1 MADTDIQG
9 MLVRIEAT
17 TAQLRQEMA
26 RAESSVSQTS
36 SKIDD
41 SLKQVDEAF
50 DRVETHSTVLQKAV
64 SSALTGVGIAAA
76 GAVAGLVAITQS
88 TLHYAQEVQNLSNLS
103 NTSVEDFQRL
113 AAGARLV
120 GVDQE
125 KLADIFKD
133 TTDRV
138 GEFISRGG
146 GEMQDFF
153 KEIAPQV
160 GVTAESFRNLS
171 GPQALQLY
179 YDSLVKAGASQ
190 QQITSYMEQMA
201 DEATALV
208 PLLKNTGQGFK
219 EAGDRAEGAGSV
231 LSSLDISRLLEVNQ
245 AVIDLETSWAG
256 ASRQLVSGL
265 LPAIEATTRNLQSM
279 TDNGASEALG
289 SAIAFLVD
297 NFNILLGVMGAK
309 VATSFL
315 GYILNLGKS
324 VLATKQAADA
334 NVAQATSAVRVAIAN
349 QQAAQT
355 AVIRA
360 EKEAIAAKGTAVQT
374 QMSIQLAEAR
384 MVERAATERLAVAQT
399 SLKGISSSLMT
410 VLGGPAGL
418 AALAVGAG
426 IAFLTLRD
434 NSDSLEKKL
443 GDLTDPLDKLL
454 ERFNKLNRATQAV
467 ALRELQGKIEDTQ
480 SQLTQVAGAIADK
493 FESDLR
499 NVGAAGA
506 DGFIA
511 GLAPIPEDAQ
521 KAIDLV
527 RAASKEASSGAAVD
541 WKSVADE
548 LRGMPGVTEG
558 MARAIETGQI
568 KASDLS
574 GSLQDLKSKLS
585 DLTDQTDRSTASTG
599 ENSSSQ
605 TESNSAGQAYLE
617 TLDKQLATLKD
628 KTAAEAAERFI
639 TDNKIKSESDL
650 AKQIRE
656 RAKAVDAQK
665 EADKAAKDETND
677 STKAQAKLTQQLK
690 EASTA
695 YDQLKKTF
703 DPVGAAA
710 DEFKKQVANL
720 DLLLKSNKI
729 TQEEYGRGVAW
740 LADQFN
746 TAVQASTGLSQAMKY
761 QADLERQLAIAR
773 QQADAAAASVGM
785 GDKEAQRTQARLALE
800 QDNNN
805 KILALRD
812 ELATA
817 STEKQRQEL
826 ERQIALRQEYGEKLV
841 QVQRDGFAKIDAA
854 QADWSNG
861 ATSAWEDYRDS
872 AADVAGQTRDLFGNM
887 FSGAEDALTQF
898 VKTGKLSFKDF
909 ADSVIEDLIR
919 IQVRKAMV
927 GFLGGAFS
935 FFGGGSAA
943 LGEGTMTGFSE
954 VIPNAKGGVY
964 DSPSLSSFSNQ
975 VHDSPQMF
983 AFAKGAGIFA
993 EAGPEAIMPLA
1004 RGPDG
1009 SLGVV
1014 SMGAGS
1020 SNADQAPITMGN
1032 ITQHFHFSG
1041 STDGVTKEDVR
1052 KAALDGVQGGYEMVL
1067 RDFKTNGAAR
1077 QMLQRR

>member
-17 TAQLRQEMA
+17 TAQLRQELS
-26 RAESSVSQTS
+26 RAETSVSQAS
-36 SKIDD
+36 GQIDN
-41 SLKQVDEAF
+41 SLKQVDAAF
-50 DRVETHSTVLQKAV
+50 DRVEAHSSVLHRAV
-64 SSALTGVGIAAA
+64 STAFVGVGVAAA
-76 GAVAGLVAITQS
+76 GAVAGLVALTTS
-88 TLHYAQEVQNLSNLS
+88 TLNYAQEMQNLSALS

-113 AAGARLV
+113 AAGARTV

-125 KLADIFKD
+125 KLADVFKD

-138 GEFISRGG
+138 GEFLSRGG

-160 GVTAESFRNLS
+160 GVTAESFKNLS

-201 DEATALV
+201 DEATALL
-208 PLLKNTGQGFK
+208 PLLKNGGLGFK
-219 EAGDRAEGAGSV
+219 DIGDQAQAAGAI
-231 LSSLDISRLLEVNQ
+231 LSGLDISRMLEVNRS
-245 AVIDLETSWAG
+245 IKDLQTSWEG
-256 ASRQLVSGL
+256 ASRQLVTGL
-265 LPAIEATTRNLQSM
+265 LPAVEDTTRALQDM
-279 TDNGASEALG
+279 TDNGAAQAVG
-289 SAIAFLVD
+289 GAIAFLID
-297 NFNILLGVMGAK
+297 NFYILLGVMGTK
-309 VATSFL
+309 VAASFL
-315 GYILNLGKS
+315 GYISNLGKS
-324 VLATKQAADA
+324 VLATKQATDA
-334 NVAQATSAVRVAIAN
+334 NIAQATTAVRVAIAN
-349 QQAAQT
+349 QQAAQS
-355 AVIRA
+355 AVVRA

-384 MVERAATERLAVAQT
+384 MVERAATDRLAVAQT
-399 SLKGISSSLMT
+399 SLKGISSSLMS

-480 SQLTQVAGAIADK
+480 SQLTQAAGAIADK

-511 GLAPIPEDAQ
+511 GLAPIPEEAQ

-527 RAASKEASSGAAVD
+527 RTAAKEASSGVAVD
-541 WKSVADE
+541 WKTVADE

-574 GSLQDLKSKLS
+574 GSLQNLKAKLS
-585 DLTDQTDRSTASTG
+585 DLTDQTDRHTASTG
-599 ENSSSQ
+599 ANSSSQ
-605 TESNSAGQAYLE
+605 TEANSAGQAYLE

-639 TDNKIKSESDL
+639 TDNKIQSESAL
-650 AKQIRE
+650 AKQIRD

-665 EADKAAKDETND
+665 EADKAAKDETKD
-677 STKAQAKLTQQLK
+677 STQAQAKLTQQLK

-703 DPVGAAA
+703 DPVGAAT

-720 DLLLKSNKI
+720 DLLLKNNKI

-773 QQADAAAASVGM
+773 QQADAAAAAVGM

-826 ERQIALRQEYGEKLV
+826 EKQIALRQEYGDKLV
-841 QVQRDGFAKIDAA
+841 QAQRDGFTKIDAA
-854 QADWSNG
+854 QAEWSNG
-861 ATSAWEDYRDS
+861 ATSAWADYRDS

-1014 SMGAGS
+1014 AMNASGDSGAS
-1020 SNADQAPITMGN
+1020 SISFGG
-1032 ITQHFHFSG
+1032 ITQHIQVG
-1041 STDGVTKEDVR
+1041 GQANAATLADVR
-1052 KAALDGVQGGYEMVL
+1052 RAAEQGARDGYELML
-1067 RDFKTNGAAR
+1067 RDFKTNGAGR

>member
-41 SLKQVDEAF
+41 SLKQVDDAF
-50 DRVETHSTVLQKAV
+50 DRVEAHSTVLQKAV
-64 SSALTGVGIAAA
+64 STAFAGVGIAAA
-76 GAVAGLVAITQS
+76 GAVAGLVAITNS
-88 TLHYAQEVQNLSNLS
+88 TLHYAQEVQNLSNLA

-125 KLADIFKD
+125 KLADIYKD

-153 KEIAPQV
+153 NEIAPQV

-219 EAGDRAEGAGSV
+219 EAGDRAEAAGSV
-231 LSSLDISRLLEVNQ
+231 LSSLDVRRILEVNQ

-256 ASRQLVSGL
+256 ASRQLVTGL
-265 LPAIEATTRNLQSM
+265 LPAIEATTRSLQSM

-289 SAIAFLVD
+289 SAIGFLID

-309 VATSFL
+309 VAASFL
-315 GYILNLGKS
+315 SYLSNLAKS
-324 VLATKQAADA
+324 VISTKQASDA
-334 NVAQATSAVRVAIAN
+334 NIAQAATAVRVAIAN
-349 QQAAQT
+349 QQAAQS

-384 MVERAATERLAVAQT
+384 MVERAATDRLTAAQA
-399 SLKGISSSLMT
+399 SLKGVSSGLMT

-480 SQLTQVAGAIADK
+480 SQLTQAAGAIADK

-499 NVGAAGA
+499 NLGAAGA

-511 GLAPIPEDAQ
+511 GLAPIPEEAQ

-527 RAASKEASSGAAVD
+527 RTAAKDASSGAAVD
-541 WKSVADE
+541 WKAVADQ

-574 GSLQDLKSKLS
+574 GSLQNLKSKLS
-585 DLTDQTDRSTASTG
+585 DLTDQTDRNTASTG
-599 ENSSSQ
+599 ANSSSQ

-628 KTAAEAAERFI
+628 KTAVEAAERFI

-656 RAKAVDAQK
+656 RAKAVDVQR
-665 EADKAAKDETND
+665 EADKAAKDETRD
-677 STKAQAKLTQQLK
+677 GTQAQAKLAQQLK
-690 EASTA
+690 EASSA

-720 DLLLKSNKI
+720 DLLLKNNKI

-826 ERQIALRQEYGEKLV
+826 EKQIALRQEYGEKLV
-841 QVQRDGFAKIDAA
+841 QVQREGFEKIDAA
-854 QADWSNG
+854 QAEWGNG
-861 ATSAWEDYRDS
+861 AKSAWEDYRDS

-927 GFLGGAFS
+927 GFLGNAFS

-1014 SMGAGS
+1014 AMNAGGDSGAS
-1020 SNADQAPITMGN
+1020 SFSFGD

-1041 STDGVTKEDVR
+1041 GAGSLSKEDIR
-1052 KAALDGVQGGYEMVL
+1052 QAAQDGAQGGYELML

>member
-17 TAQLRQEMA
+17 TAQLRQELS
-26 RAESSVSQTS
+26 RAETSVSQAS
-36 SKIDD
+36 GQIDN
-41 SLKQVDEAF
+41 SLKQVDAAF
-50 DRVETHSTVLQKAV
+50 DRVEAHSSVLQRAV
-64 SSALTGVGIAAA
+64 SAAFVGVGVAAA
-76 GAVAGLVAITQS
+76 GVVAGLVALTTR
-88 TLHYAQEVQNLSNLS
+88 TLNYAQEMQNLSALS
-103 NTSVEDFQRL
+103 NASVEDFQRL
-113 AAGARLV
+113 AAGARTV

-138 GEFISRGG
+138 GEFLSRGG

-160 GVTAESFRNLS
+160 GVTAESFKNLS

-179 YDSLVKAGASQ
+179 YDSLEKAGASQ

-208 PLLKNTGQGFK
+208 PLLKNGGEGFK
-219 EAGDRAEGAGSV
+219 EIGDQAQAAGAV
-231 LSSLDISRLLEVNQ
+231 LSGLDISRMIDVNQ
-245 AVIDLETSWAG
+245 SIKGLQTSWEG
-256 ASRQLVSGL
+256 ASRQLVTGL
-265 LPAIEATTRNLQSM
+265 LPAVEDATRVLQDM
-279 TDNGASEALG
+279 TDNGAAQAVG
-289 SAIAFLVD
+289 TAIAFLVD
-297 NFNILLGVMGAK
+297 NFNILLGVMGGK
-309 VATSFL
+309 VAASFL
-315 GYILNLGKS
+315 GYISNLGKS
-324 VLATKQAADA
+324 IQATKQVTGA
-334 NVAQATSAVRVAIAN
+334 NVAQATSAIEAAIAN
-349 QQAAQT
+349 QQAAQS
-355 AVIRA
+355 AVVRA

-384 MVERAATERLAVAQT
+384 MVERAATDRLTAAQA

-480 SQLTQVAGAIADK
+480 SQLTQAAGAIADK

-511 GLAPIPEDAQ
+511 GLAPIPEEAQ

-527 RAASKEASSGAAVD
+527 RTAAKDASSGAAVD
-541 WKSVADE
+541 WKAVADQ

-568 KASDLS
+568 KASDLT
-574 GSLQDLKSKLS
+574 GSLQNLKSKLS
-585 DLTDQTDRSTASTG
+585 ELTDQTDRNTASTHA
-599 ENSSSQ
+599 NSNSQ

-628 KTAAEAAERFI
+628 KTAVEAAERFI

-656 RAKAVDAQK
+656 RAKAVDAQR
-665 EADKAAKDETND
+665 EADKAAKDETRD
-677 STKAQAKLTQQLK
+677 GTQAQAKLTQQLK

-720 DLLLKSNKI
+720 DLLLKNNKI

-826 ERQIALRQEYGEKLV
+826 EKQIALRREYGDKLV
-841 QVQRDGFAKIDAA
+841 QAQQDGFTKLDAA
-854 QADWSNG
+854 QAEWSNG
-861 ATSAWEDYRDS
+861 ATSAWANYRDS
-872 AADVAGQTRDLFGNM
+872 AADVAGQTQDLFSNM
-887 FSGAEDALTQF
+887 FSGAEDALTHF

-909 ADSVIEDLIR
+909 ADSVVEDLIR

-1014 SMGAGS
+1014 AMNGGSDGGGS
-1020 SNADQAPITMGN
+1020 SISFGG
-1032 ITQHFHFSG
+1032 ITQHIQVG
-1041 STDGVTKEDVR
+1041 GQANAATLADVR
-1052 KAALDGVQGGYEMVL
+1052 RAAEQGARDGYELML
-1067 RDFKTNGAAR
+1067 RDFKTNGAGR

>member
-17 TAQLRQEMA
+17 TAQLRQELS
-26 RAESSVSQTS
+26 RAETSVSQTS
-36 SKIDD
+36 GQIDN
-41 SLKQVDEAF
+41 SLKQIDAAF
-50 DRVETHSTVLQKAV
+50 DRVEAHSSVLHRAV
-64 SSALTGVGIAAA
+64 STAFVGVGVAAA
-76 GAVAGLVAITQS
+76 GAFAGLVALTTR
-88 TLHYAQEVQNLSNLS
+88 TLDYAQEMQNLSALS

-113 AAGARLV
+113 AAGARTV

-138 GEFISRGG
+138 GEFLSRGG

-160 GVTAESFRNLS
+160 GVTAESFKNLS

-179 YDSLVKAGASQ
+179 YDSLENAGASQ

-208 PLLKNTGQGFK
+208 PLLKNGGEGFK
-219 EAGDRAEGAGSV
+219 DIGDQALAAGAV
-231 LSSLDISRLLEVNQ
+231 LSGLDISRMIDVNQ
-245 AVIDLETSWAG
+245 SIKGLQTSWEG
-256 ASRQLVSGL
+256 ASRQLVTGL
-265 LPAIEATTRNLQSM
+265 LPAVEDATRVLQDM
-279 TDNGASEALG
+279 TDNGAAQAVG
-289 SAIAFLVD
+289 TAIAFLVD
-297 NFNILLGVMGAK
+297 NFNILLGVMGGK
-309 VATSFL
+309 VAASFL
-315 GYILNLGKS
+315 GYISNLGKS
-324 VLATKQAADA
+324 IQATKQATGA
-334 NVAQATSAVRVAIAN
+334 NVAQATSAVELAIAN
-349 QQAAQT
+349 QQAAQS
-355 AVIRA
+355 AVVRA

-384 MVERAATERLAVAQT
+384 MVERAATDRLAVAQA

-480 SQLTQVAGAIADK
+480 SQLTQAAGAIADK

-511 GLAPIPEDAQ
+511 GLAPIPEEAQ
-521 KAIDLV
+521 KSIDLV
-527 RAASKEASSGAAVD
+527 RTAAKDASTGAAVD
-541 WKSVADE
+541 WKAVADQ

-574 GSLQDLKSKLS
+574 GSLQNLKSKLS
-585 DLTDQTDRSTASTG
+585 ELTDQTDRSTASTDA
-599 ENSSSQ
+599 NSSSQ
-605 TESNSAGQAYLE
+605 TDSNSAGQAYLE

-628 KTAAEAAERFI
+628 KTAVEAAERFI

-665 EADKAAKDETND
+665 EADKAAKDETRD
-677 STKAQAKLTQQLK
+677 STQAQAKLTQQLK

-720 DLLLKSNKI
+720 DLLLKNNKI

-773 QQADAAAASVGM
+773 QQADAAAVSFGM

-826 ERQIALRQEYGEKLV
+826 EKQIALRQEYGEKLV
-841 QVQRDGFAKIDAA
+841 QVQSEGFQKIDAA
-854 QADWSNG
+854 QAEWGNG
-861 ATSAWEDYRDS
+861 AKSAWEDYRDS

-927 GFLGGAFS
+927 GFLGTAFS
-935 FFGGGSAA
+935 FLGGGSAA
-943 LGEGTMTGFSE
+943 LGGGTMTGFSE

-983 AFAKGAGIFA
+983 AFAKGVGIFA

-1014 SMGAGS
+1014 AMNAGGDGGAASISFG
-1020 SNADQAPITMGN
+1020 G
-1032 ITQHFHFSG
+1032 ITQHIQVG
-1041 STDGVTKEDVR
+1041 GQANAATIADVR
-1052 KAALDGVQGGYEMVL
+1052 RAAEQGARDGYELML
-1067 RDFKTNGAAR
+1067 RDFKTNGAGR

>member
-17 TAQLRQEMA
+17 TAQLRQELS
-26 RAESSVSQTS
+26 RAETSVSQTS
-36 SKIDD
+36 GQIDN
-41 SLKQVDEAF
+41 SLKQVDAAF
-50 DRVETHSTVLQKAV
+50 DRVEAHSSVLHRAV
-64 SSALTGVGIAAA
+64 STAFVGVGVAAA
-76 GAVAGLVAITQS
+76 GAVAGLVALTTR
-88 TLHYAQEVQNLSNLS
+88 TLDYAQEMQNLSALS

-113 AAGARLV
+113 AAGARTV

-138 GEFISRGG
+138 GEFLSRGA

-160 GVTAESFRNLS
+160 GLTAENFKNLS

-179 YDSLVKAGASQ
+179 YDSLEKAGASQ

-208 PLLKNTGQGFK
+208 PLLKNGGEGFK
-219 EAGDRAEGAGSV
+219 DIGDKAQAAGAV
-231 LSSLDISRLLEVNQ
+231 LSGLDISRMIDVNQ
-245 AVIDLETSWAG
+245 SIKGLQTSWEG
-256 ASRQLVSGL
+256 ASRQLVTGL
-265 LPAIEATTRNLQSM
+265 LPAVEDATRVLQDM
-279 TDNGASEALG
+279 TDNGAAQAVG
-289 SAIAFLVD
+289 TAIAFLVD
-297 NFNILLGVMGAK
+297 NFNILLGVMGGK
-309 VATSFL
+309 VAASFL
-315 GYILNLGKS
+315 GYISNLGKS
-324 VLATKQAADA
+324 IQATKQATGA
-334 NVAQATSAVRVAIAN
+334 NVAQATSAVEAAIAN
-349 QQAAQT
+349 QQAAQS
-355 AVIRA
+355 AVVRA

-384 MVERAATERLAVAQT
+384 MVERAATDRLTAAQA
-399 SLKGISSSLMT
+399 SLKGVSSGLMT

-480 SQLTQVAGAIADK
+480 SQLTQAAGAIADK

-511 GLAPIPEDAQ
+511 GLAPIPEEAQ

-527 RAASKEASSGAAVD
+527 RTAAKDASSGGAVD
-541 WKSVADE
+541 WKAVADQ

-574 GSLQDLKSKLS
+574 GSLQNLKSKLS
-585 DLTDQTDRSTASTG
+585 ELTDQTDRNTASTDA
-599 ENSSSQ
+599 NSNSQ

-628 KTAAEAAERFI
+628 KTAVEAAERFI

-665 EADKAAKDETND
+665 EADKAAKDETRD
-677 STKAQAKLTQQLK
+677 GTQAQAKLAQQLK

-720 DLLLKSNKI
+720 DLLLKNNKI

-773 QQADAAAASVGM
+773 QQADAAADSVGM
-785 GDKEAQRTQARLALE
+785 GEKEAQRTQARLALE

-826 ERQIALRQEYGEKLV
+826 EKQIALRQEYGEKLV
-841 QVQRDGFAKIDAA
+841 QVQREGFEKIDAA
-854 QADWSNG
+854 QAEWGNG
-861 ATSAWEDYRDS
+861 AKSAWEDYRDS

-927 GFLGGAFS
+927 GFLGNAFS

-1014 SMGAGS
+1014 AMNAGGDSGAS
-1020 SNADQAPITMGN
+1020 SFSFGD

-1041 STDGVTKEDVR
+1041 GAGSLSKEDIR
-1052 KAALDGVQGGYEMVL
+1052 QAAQDGAQGGYELML

>member
-17 TAQLRQEMA
+17 TAQLRQELS
-26 RAESSVSQTS
+26 RAETSVSQAS
-36 SKIDD
+36 GQIDS
-41 SLKQVDEAF
+41 SLKQVDAAF
-50 DRVETHSTVLQKAV
+50 DRVEAHSSVLHRAV
-64 SSALTGVGIAAA
+64 STAFVGVGVAAA
-76 GAVAGLVAITQS
+76 GAVAGLVALTTR
-88 TLHYAQEVQNLSNLS
+88 TLNYAQEMQNLSALS

-113 AAGARLV
+113 AAGARTV

-138 GEFISRGG
+138 GEFLSRGG

-160 GVTAESFRNLS
+160 GVTAESFKNLS

-201 DEATALV
+201 DEATALL
-208 PLLKNTGQGFK
+208 PLLKNGGLGFK
-219 EAGDRAEGAGSV
+219 DIGDQAQAAGAV
-231 LSSLDISRLLEVNQ
+231 LSGLDISRMIEVNRS
-245 AVIDLETSWAG
+245 IKDLQTSWEG
-256 ASRQLVSGL
+256 ASRQLVTGL
-265 LPAIEATTRNLQSM
+265 LPAVEDTTRALQDM
-279 TDNGASEALG
+279 TDNGAAQAVG
-289 SAIAFLVD
+289 SAIAFLID
-297 NFNILLGVMGAK
+297 NFYILLGVMGTK
-309 VATSFL
+309 VAASFL
-315 GYILNLGKS
+315 GYISNLGKS
-324 VLATKQAADA
+324 VLATKQATDA
-334 NVAQATSAVRVAIAN
+334 NIAQATTAVRVAIAN
-349 QQAAQT
+349 QQAAQS
-355 AVIRA
+355 AVVRA

-384 MVERAATERLAVAQT
+384 MVERAATDRLAVAQT
-399 SLKGISSSLMT
+399 SLKGISSSLMN

-418 AALAVGAG
+418 AAFAVGAG

-480 SQLTQVAGAIADK
+480 SQLTQAAGAIADK

-511 GLAPIPEDAQ
+511 GLAPIPEEAQ

-527 RAASKEASSGAAVD
+527 RTAAKDASSGTAVD
-541 WKSVADE
+541 WKAVADE

-574 GSLQDLKSKLS
+574 GSLQNLKSKLS
-585 DLTDQTDRSTASTG
+585 DLTDQTNRNTVSTG
-599 ENSSSQ
+599 ANSSSQ
-605 TESNSAGQAYLE
+605 TEANSAGQAYLE

-628 KTAAEAAERFI
+628 KTASEAAERFI
-639 TDNKIKSESDL
+639 TDNKIQSESAL
-650 AKQIRE
+650 AKQIRD

-665 EADKAAKDETND
+665 EADKAAKDETKD
-677 STKAQAKLTQQLK
+677 STQAQAKLTQQLK

-720 DLLLKSNKI
+720 ELLLKNNKI

-746 TAVQASTGLSQAMKY
+746 SAVQASTGLSQAMKY

-773 QQADAAAASVGM
+773 QQADAEAAAVGM

-826 ERQIALRQEYGEKLV
+826 EKQIALRQEYGDKLV
-841 QVQRDGFAKIDAA
+841 QAQRDGFTKIDAA
-854 QADWSNG
+854 QAEWSNG
-861 ATSAWEDYRDS
+861 ATSAWANYRDS

-909 ADSVIEDLIR
+909 ADSVVEDLIR

-1014 SMGAGS
+1014 AMSAGGYSGAS
-1020 SNADQAPITMGN
+1020 SVSFGG
-1032 ITQHFHFSG
+1032 ITQHIQVG
-1041 STDGVTKEDVR
+1041 GQANAPTVADVR
-1052 KAALDGVQGGYEMVL
+1052 RAAEQGARDGYELML
-1067 RDFKTNGAAR
+1067 RDFKTNGAGR

>member
-17 TAQLRQEMA
+17 TAQLRQELS
-26 RAESSVSQTS
+26 RAETSVSQTS
-36 SKIDD
+36 GQIDN
-41 SLKQVDEAF
+41 SLKQVDAAF
-50 DRVETHSTVLQKAV
+50 DRVEAHSSVLHRAV
-64 SSALTGVGIAAA
+64 STAFVGVGVAAA
-76 GAVAGLVAITQS
+76 GAVAGLVALTTR
-88 TLHYAQEVQNLSNLS
+88 TLDYAQEMQNLSALS

-113 AAGARLV
+113 AAGARTV

-138 GEFISRGG
+138 GEFLSRGG

-160 GVTAESFRNLS
+160 GLTAESFKNLS
-171 GPQALQLY
+171 GPQSLQLY
-179 YDSLVKAGASQ
+179 YDSLEKAGASQ

-208 PLLKNTGQGFK
+208 PLLKNGGEGFK
-219 EAGDRAEGAGSV
+219 DIGDKAQAAGAV
-231 LSSLDISRLLEVNQ
+231 LSGLDISRMIDVNQ
-245 AVIDLETSWAG
+245 SIKALQTSWEG
-256 ASRQLVSGL
+256 ASRQLVTGL
-265 LPAIEATTRNLQSM
+265 LPAVEDATRVLQDM
-279 TDNGASEALG
+279 TDNGAAQAVG
-289 SAIAFLVD
+289 TAIAFLVD
-297 NFNILLGVMGAK
+297 NFNILLGVMGGK
-309 VATSFL
+309 VAASFL
-315 GYILNLGKS
+315 GYISNLGKS
-324 VLATKQAADA
+324 IQATKQATGA
-334 NVAQATSAVRVAIAN
+334 NVAQATSAVEVAIAN
-349 QQAAQT
+349 QQAAQS
-355 AVIRA
+355 AVVRA

-384 MVERAATERLAVAQT
+384 MVERAATDRLTAAQA
-399 SLKGISSSLMT
+399 SLKGVSSGLMT

-480 SQLTQVAGAIADK
+480 SQLTQAAGAIADK

-511 GLAPIPEDAQ
+511 GLAPIPEEAQ

-527 RAASKEASSGAAVD
+527 RTAAKDTSSGAAVD
-541 WKSVADE
+541 WKAVADQ

-574 GSLQDLKSKLS
+574 GSLQNLKSKLS
-585 DLTDQTDRSTASTG
+585 ELTDQTDRNTASADANG
-599 ENSSSQ
+599 NSQ

-628 KTAAEAAERFI
+628 KTAVEAAERFI

-656 RAKAVDAQK
+656 RAKAVDAQR
-665 EADKAAKDETND
+665 EADKAAQDETRNG
-677 STKAQAKLTQQLK
+677 TQAQAKLTQQLK

-720 DLLLKSNKI
+720 DLLLKNNKI

-826 ERQIALRQEYGEKLV
+826 EKQIALRQEYGEKLV
-841 QVQRDGFAKIDAA
+841 QVQREGFEKIDAA
-854 QADWSNG
+854 QAEWGNG
-861 ATSAWEDYRDS
+861 AKSAWEDYRDS

-927 GFLGGAFS
+927 GFLGNAFS

-1014 SMGAGS
+1014 AMNAGGDSGAS
-1020 SNADQAPITMGN
+1020 SFSFGD

-1041 STDGVTKEDVR
+1041 GAGSLSKEDIR
-1052 KAALDGVQGGYEMVL
+1052 QAAQDGAQGGYELML
-1067 RDFKTNGAAR
+1067 RDFKTNGAGR

>member
-17 TAQLRQEMA
+17 TAQLRQELS
-26 RAESSVSQTS
+26 RAETSVSQTS
-36 SKIDD
+36 GQIDN
-41 SLKQVDEAF
+41 SLKQVDAAF
-50 DRVETHSTVLQKAV
+50 DRVEAHSSVLHRAV
-64 SSALTGVGIAAA
+64 STAFVGVGVAAA
-76 GAVAGLVAITQS
+76 GAVAGLVALTTR
-88 TLHYAQEVQNLSNLS
+88 TLDYAQEMQNLSALS

-113 AAGARLV
+113 AAGARTV

-138 GEFISRGG
+138 GEFLSRGG

-160 GVTAESFRNLS
+160 GVTAESFKNLS

-179 YDSLVKAGASQ
+179 YDSLEKAGASQ

-208 PLLKNTGQGFK
+208 PLLKDGGAGFK
-219 EAGDRAEGAGSV
+219 DIGDQAQAAGAVISG
-231 LSSLDISRLLEVNQ
+231 LDISRMIDVNQ
-245 AVIDLETSWAG
+245 SIKGLQTSWEG
-256 ASRQLVSGL
+256 ASRQLVTGL
-265 LPAIEATTRNLQSM
+265 LPAVEDATRVLQDM
-279 TDNGASEALG
+279 TDNGAAQAVG
-289 SAIAFLVD
+289 TAIAFLVD
-297 NFNILLGVMGAK
+297 NFNILLGVMGGK
-309 VATSFL
+309 VAASFL
-315 GYILNLGKS
+315 GYISNLGKS
-324 VLATKQAADA
+324 IQATKQATGA
-334 NVAQATSAVRVAIAN
+334 NVAQATSAVEAAIAN
-349 QQAAQT
+349 QQAAQS
-355 AVIRA
+355 AVVRA

-384 MVERAATERLAVAQT
+384 MVERAATDRLAVAQA

-410 VLGGPAGL
+410 VLGGPVGL

-467 ALRELQGKIEDTQ
+467 ALRELQDKIEDTQ
-480 SQLTQVAGAIADK
+480 SQLTQAAGAIADK

-511 GLAPIPEDAQ
+511 GLAPIPEEAQ

-527 RAASKEASSGAAVD
+527 RTAAKDASSGVAVD
-541 WKSVADE
+541 WKTVADE

-574 GSLQDLKSKLS
+574 GSLQNLKSKLS
-585 DLTDQTDRSTASTG
+585 ELNDQTDRNTVSTDA
-599 ENSSSQ
+599 NSSSQ

-628 KTAAEAAERFI
+628 KTAIEAAERFI

-665 EADKAAKDETND
+665 EADKAAKDETRD
-677 STKAQAKLTQQLK
+677 STQAQAKLTQQLK

-720 DLLLKSNKI
+720 DLLLQNSKL

-746 TAVQASTGLSQAMKY
+746 SAVQASTGLSQAMKY
-761 QADLERQLAIAR
+761 QADLERQLAIAWE
-773 QQADAAAASVGM
+773 QADAAAASVGM

-826 ERQIALRQEYGEKLV
+826 EKQIALRQEYGEKLV
-841 QVQRDGFAKIDAA
+841 QVQREGFEKIDAA
-854 QADWSNG
+854 QAEWGNG
-861 ATSAWEDYRDS
+861 AKSAWEDYRDS

-927 GFLGGAFS
+927 GFLGNAVS

-964 DSPSLSSFSNQ
+964 DSPNLSSFSNQ

-1014 SMGAGS
+1014 AMNAGGDSGAS
-1020 SNADQAPITMGN
+1020 SFSFGD

-1041 STDGVTKEDVR
+1041 GAGSLSKEDIR
-1052 KAALDGVQGGYEMVL
+1052 QAALDGAQGGYEMML
-1067 RDFKTNGAAR
+1067 RDFKTNGAGR

>member
-17 TAQLRQEMA
+17 TAQLRQELS
-26 RAESSVSQTS
+26 RAETSVSQTS
-36 SKIDD
+36 GQIDN
-41 SLKQVDEAF
+41 SLKQVDAAF
-50 DRVETHSTVLQKAV
+50 DRVEAHSSVLHRAV
-64 SSALTGVGIAAA
+64 STAFVGVGVAAA
-76 GAVAGLVAITQS
+76 GAVAGLVALTTR
-88 TLHYAQEVQNLSNLS
+88 TLDYAQEMQNLSALS

-113 AAGARLV
+113 AAGARTV

-138 GEFISRGG
+138 GEFLSRGG

-160 GVTAESFRNLS
+160 GLTAENFKNLS

-179 YDSLVKAGASQ
+179 YDSLEKAGASQ

-208 PLLKNTGQGFK
+208 PLLKNGGEGFK
-219 EAGDRAEGAGSV
+219 DIGDKAQAAGAV
-231 LSSLDISRLLEVNQ
+231 LSGLDISRMIDVNQ
-245 AVIDLETSWAG
+245 SIKGLQTSWEG
-256 ASRQLVSGL
+256 ASRQLVTGL
-265 LPAIEATTRNLQSM
+265 LPAVEDATRVLQDM
-279 TDNGASEALG
+279 TDNGAAQAVG
-289 SAIAFLVD
+289 TAIAFLVD
-297 NFNILLGVMGAK
+297 NFNILLGVMGGK
-309 VATSFL
+309 VAASFL
-315 GYILNLGKS
+315 GYISNLGKS
-324 VLATKQAADA
+324 IQATKQATGA
-334 NVAQATSAVRVAIAN
+334 NVAQATSAVEAAIAN
-349 QQAAQT
+349 QQAAQS
-355 AVIRA
+355 AVVRA

-384 MVERAATERLAVAQT
+384 MVERAATDRLTAAQA
-399 SLKGISSSLMT
+399 SLKGVSSGLMT

-480 SQLTQVAGAIADK
+480 SQLTQAAGAIADK

-511 GLAPIPEDAQ
+511 GLAPIPEEAQ

-527 RAASKEASSGAAVD
+527 RTAAKDASSGGAVD
-541 WKSVADE
+541 WKAVADQ

-574 GSLQDLKSKLS
+574 GSLQNLKSKLS
-585 DLTDQTDRSTASTG
+585 ELTDQTDRNTASTDA
-599 ENSSSQ
+599 NSNSQ

-628 KTAAEAAERFI
+628 KTAVEAAERFI

-665 EADKAAKDETND
+665 EADKAAKDETRD
-677 STKAQAKLTQQLK
+677 GTQAQAKLAQQLK

-720 DLLLKSNKI
+720 DLLLKNNKI

-773 QQADAAAASVGM
+773 QQADAAADSVGM
-785 GDKEAQRTQARLALE
+785 GEKEAQRTQARLALE

-826 ERQIALRQEYGEKLV
+826 EKQIALRQEYGEKLV
-841 QVQRDGFAKIDAA
+841 QVQREGFEKIDAA
-854 QADWSNG
+854 QAEWGNG
-861 ATSAWEDYRDS
+861 AKSAWEDYRDS

-927 GFLGGAFS
+927 GFLGNAFS

-954 VIPNAKGGVY
+954 VIHNAKGGVY

-1014 SMGAGS
+1014 AMNAGGDSGAS
-1020 SNADQAPITMGN
+1020 SFSFGD

-1041 STDGVTKEDVR
+1041 GAGSLSKEDIR
-1052 KAALDGVQGGYEMVL
+1052 QAAQDGAQGGYELML
-1067 RDFKTNGAAR
+1067 RDFKTNGAGR

>member
-17 TAQLRQEMA
+17 TAQLRQELS
-26 RAESSVSQTS
+26 RAETSVSQAS
-36 SKIDD
+36 GQIDN
-41 SLKQVDEAF
+41 SLKQVDAAF
-50 DRVETHSTVLQKAV
+50 DRVEAHSSVLHRAV
-64 SSALTGVGIAAA
+64 SAAFVGVGVAAA
-76 GAVAGLVAITQS
+76 GAVAGLVALTTR
-88 TLHYAQEVQNLSNLS
+88 TLNYAQEMQNLSALS
-103 NTSVEDFQRL
+103 NASVEDFQRL
-113 AAGARLV
+113 AAGARTV

-138 GEFISRGG
+138 GEFLSRGG

-160 GVTAESFRNLS
+160 GVTAESFKNLS

-179 YDSLVKAGASQ
+179 YDSLEKAGASQ

-208 PLLKNTGQGFK
+208 PLLKNGGEGFK
-219 EAGDRAEGAGSV
+219 EVGDQAQAAGAV
-231 LSSLDISRLLEVNQ
+231 LSGLDISRMIDVNQ
-245 AVIDLETSWAG
+245 SIKGLQTSWEG
-256 ASRQLVSGL
+256 ASRQLVTGL
-265 LPAIEATTRNLQSM
+265 LPAIEDATRVLQDM
-279 TDNGASEALG
+279 TDNGAAHAVG
-289 SAIAFLVD
+289 TAIAFLVD
-297 NFNILLGVMGAK
+297 NFNILLGMMGGK
-309 VATSFL
+309 VAASFL
-315 GYILNLGKS
+315 GYISNLGKS
-324 VLATKQAADA
+324 IQATKQATGA
-334 NVAQATSAVRVAIAN
+334 NVAQATSAIEAAIAN
-349 QQAAQT
+349 QQAAQS
-355 AVIRA
+355 AVVRA

-384 MVERAATERLAVAQT
+384 MVERAATDRLTAAQA

-480 SQLTQVAGAIADK
+480 SQLTQAAGAIADK

-511 GLAPIPEDAQ
+511 GLAPIPEEAQ

-527 RAASKEASSGAAVD
+527 RTAAKDASSGAAVD
-541 WKSVADE
+541 WKAVADQ

-574 GSLQDLKSKLS
+574 GSLQNLKSKLS
-585 DLTDQTDRSTASTG
+585 ELTDQTDRNTASSDA
-599 ENSSSQ
+599 NSNSQ

-628 KTAAEAAERFI
+628 KTAVEAAERFI

-665 EADKAAKDETND
+665 EADKAAKDETRD
-677 STKAQAKLTQQLK
+677 STQAQAKLTQQLK

-898 VKTGKLSFKDF
+898 VKNGKLSFKDF

-1014 SMGAGS
+1014 AMNSGGDGGS
-1020 SNADQAPITMGN
+1020 SSFSFGG

-1041 STDGVTKEDVR
+1041 GAGGVSKEDVE
-1052 KAALDGVQGGYEMVL
+1052 KAAFKGANGGYEMML
-1067 RDFKTNGAAR
+1067 RDFKTNGPGR
-1077 QMLQRR
+1077 QLLSRK